1 MRPTIGARTPTAMRS
16 SRRTVEEVEE
26 EVE

>member
-1 MRPTIGARTPTAMRS
+1 MRPTIRAITPTTMRS
-16 SRRTVEEVEE
+16 SRSTVEEVEE